1 MGHIKIITLMELIVY
16 WGETKKYDKNIHF
29 IVFWKIRVMKKGQSI
44 EMCSAGEGVK
54 CTILNRILRVG
65 FIQKVTAEQRREG
78 SKEVAHL
85 GQLFLVLGCNS
96 NTCRASEDTNCWPH
110 LESLI

>member
-1 MGHIKIITLMELIVY
+1 M
-16 WGETKKYDKNIHF
+16 
-29 IVFWKIRVMKKGQSI
+29 MKKGGQSI

-78 SKEVAHL
+78 SKEVAH
-85 GQLFLVLGCNS
+85 V
-96 NTCRASEDTNCWPH
+96 D
-110 LESLI
+110 I